1 MDEEIREKVQ
11 TLLENAINPAI
22 AGHGGFV
29 DLLDVKDNVVYLAMG
44 GGCQGCGMADVT
56 LRHGIEALLRDEIP
70 EIAEI
75 VDATDHA
82 AGDNPYYTPARSCQA
97 VGGTD
102 VGNDLKDRLYLDRF
116 RDVPVH
122 ARC

>member
-1 MDEEIREKVQ
+1 MNETSVTQAGAESFAMLNLGEIIMDEEIRQKVQ
-11 TLLENAINPAI
+11 NLIDNAINPAI

-70 EIAEI
+70 EITEI

-82 AGDNPYYTPARSCQA
+82 AGENPFYAPAK
-97 VGGTD
+97 G
-102 VGNDLKDRLYLDRF
+102 
-116 RDVPVH
+116 
-122 ARC
+122 

>member
-11 TLLENAINPAI
+11 NLIDTAINPAI

-29 DLLDVKDNVVYLAMG
+29 DLLDVKDKVVYLAMG

-70 EIAEI
+70 EIAEV
-75 VDATDHA
+75 VDDTDHA
-82 AGDNPYYTPARSCQA
+82 AGENPFYAPAK
-97 VGGTD
+97 G
-102 VGNDLKDRLYLDRF
+102 
-116 RDVPVH
+116 
-122 ARC
+122 